1 MKLDHAAI
9 GNGRVLALVAP
20 DSSIDWL
27 CLPRFDSPSV
37 FARLLDLER
46 GGNWAIL
53 PAEGEVRGNLRY
65 IPNTNVVSTHFEAA
79 GAAWEVIDFAPR
91 IPDGLTMRVRW
102 RSSASCGRSRANPC
116 SGWCSTR
123 GRITPAGHR
132 SCGRTAAGWKSAA
145 SPASSW

>member
-37 FARLLDLER
+37 FARLLDIER

-65 IPNTNVVSTHFEAA
+65 VPNTNVVRTHFEARRGLGSSTSRPGFRRA
-79 GAAWEVIDFAPR
+79 DHAPAGDPPRAAPRGPPMLQVVFDPGRHARRPGAAGEQPRVEV
-91 IPDGLTMRVRW
+91 GL
-102 RSSASCGRSRANPC
+102 RSS
-116 SGWCSTR
+116 W
-123 GRITPAGHR
+123 
-132 SCGRTAAGWKSAA
+132 
-145 SPASSW
+145 